1 MSTQQKMSVLISND
15 YNISISVKKKR
26 GGGLSPFQPPPI
38 PTPSYALFETLDCF
52 VVCGGV
58 IEQAAGTVDLP
69 LINGYYRNNM
79 DCRYVFRQPEGKRVA
94 LTFTKL
100 NLQPQNSDGKCI
112 DYVQVRVIYNHLYAC
127 VRKCI

>member
-1 MSTQQKMSVLISND
+1 MG
-15 YNISISVKKKR
+15 
-26 GGGLSPFQPPPI
+26 GGGLFPFQPSPI
-38 PTPSYALFETLDCF
+38 PTPFETLDCF

-112 DYVQVRVIYNHLYAC
+112 DYVQVRVIYNDHLIYAC
-127 VRKCI
+127 VRKCT